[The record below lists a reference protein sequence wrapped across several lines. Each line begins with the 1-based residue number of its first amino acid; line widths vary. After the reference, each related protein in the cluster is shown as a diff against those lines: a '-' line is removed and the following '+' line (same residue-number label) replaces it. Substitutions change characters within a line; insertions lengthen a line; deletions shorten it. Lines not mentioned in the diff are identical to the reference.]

1 MTCDEA
7 RTSIHFHLDGDD
19 HHHVQR
25 AREHTHACIRCEQN
39 LLDLQEVERALR
51 DMKRYAAPADLKAR
65 IIQAVSERPQK
76 RPLGRMVL

>member
-7 RTSIHFHLDGDD
+7 RTSIHFHLDGDE

-25 AREHTHACIRCEQN
+25 AREHARGCVHCERH
-39 LLDLQEVERALR
+39 LLDLEEVERALKGL
-51 DMKRYAAPADLKAR
+51 KRYAAPPDLKEHIMR
-65 IIQAVSERPQK
+65 AVSQASQK

>member
-25 AREHTHACIRCEQN
+25 AREHTRECGRCEQN

-51 DMKRYAAPADLKAR
+51 GMPRYAAPADLKAR
-65 IIQAVSERPQK
+65 IIQTVSELPQK
-76 RPLGRMVL
+76 RPLGRMML